1 VFSVLD
7 SLPGAQNAY
16 TIIFAILNY
25 MDSFL
30 ISAVIIPLVSSG
42 MVLGGLLSIS
52 ILQLPTIRRN
62 MRREAVE
69 QIYARIM
76 EARMRLENTE
86 TFTNMAKESSIFAD
100 RFAVVDSPR
109 EYYTVMSFIDL
120 IEFLYGLNKTNMI
133 NAEVWSRWKS
143 LSRTM
148 MTIPK
153 FKKVWDKTKDI
164 HSTEFRNFIDSL

>member
-7 SLPGAQNAY
+7 SSPGAQNAY